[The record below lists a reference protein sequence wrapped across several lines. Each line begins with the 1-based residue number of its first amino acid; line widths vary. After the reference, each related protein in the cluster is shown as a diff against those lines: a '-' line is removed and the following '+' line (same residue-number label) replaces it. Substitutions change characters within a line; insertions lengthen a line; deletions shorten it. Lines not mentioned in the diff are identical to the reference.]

1 MTKWNY
7 DKTSPVTGNRSVV
20 VAGESELCLESGYE
34 KFTGQNFDIFMQV
47 APDIIKE
54 TKVIDEKGATW
65 FKTMRFS
72 PDSILVPVNNGW
84 EVNTFRDLHIDEI
97 NNFEVSRVQKNIIN
111 GDYEQVLDP
120 NLAMHFDIFLDA
132 FSEFNKRSYKEI

>member
-7 DKTSPVTGNRSVV
+7 DKASPATGNKSVV
-20 VAGESELCLESGYE
+20 VSGDSELCLESGYE
-34 KFTGQNFDIFMQV
+34 KFTGQVLDIFMQI

-54 TKVIDEKGATW
+54 TKVIDENGATW

-72 PDSILVPVNNGW
+72 PDSILVPNENGW

-120 NLAMHFDIFLDA
+120 NLAMHFDFFLDA
-132 FSEFNKRSYKEI
+132 FDEFNKRSYKEI